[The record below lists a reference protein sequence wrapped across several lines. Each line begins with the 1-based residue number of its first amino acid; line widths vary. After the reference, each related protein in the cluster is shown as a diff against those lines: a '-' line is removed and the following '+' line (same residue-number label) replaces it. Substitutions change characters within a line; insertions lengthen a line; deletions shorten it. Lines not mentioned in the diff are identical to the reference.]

1 MLPRL
6 LEESQVFLS
15 RSISFCM
22 SMSNDS
28 ILQSESH
35 RKICL
40 HLRQWKQPV
49 SCRFSLS
56 MLESLEACSPEF
68 TGESYMF

>member
-6 LEESQVFLS
+6 LEESQVVLS

-35 RKICL
+35 
-40 HLRQWKQPV
+40 WKK
-49 SCRFSLS
+49 LS
-56 MLESLEACSPEF
+56 AFASVEAASVVQTQSFMLEPVETCSPEF
-68 TGESYMF
+68 TGEPCMF

>member
-15 RSISFCM
+15 CNIDACM

-28 ILQSESH
+28 IPVVRIAS
-35 RKICL
+35 
-40 HLRQWKQPV
+40 KQ
-49 SCRFSLS
+49 FSACAS
-56 MLESLEACSPEF
+56 VETANVVQIHSFMLESVESCSPEF

>member
-28 ILQSESH
+28 ILQSESY
-35 RKICL
+35 
-40 HLRQWKQPV
+40 WKK
-49 SCRFSLS
+49 LS
-56 MLESLEACSPEF
+56 AFASVEAASVVQTHSFMLESFETCSPEF
-68 TGESYMF
+68 TGESCMF